1 MAERRPNKQ
10 AAVGSG
16 DTTLTLLALGLVLG
30 LMVLAAGTWA
40 AAQVGGV
47 GYSSPQIWLV
57 RPPGPRWSPAATLAA
72 VSEAV
77 LLGLLA
83 VPVVWIARQG
93 RRRVW
98 TDELAH
104 VMSSRR
110 DLVDLSADA
119 VRKDTAR
126 LGAGH
131 VGVGMPLGR
140 AVGHAL
146 PLYSTYEWSQVWIMG
161 MRAGKT
167 RRVAVPQILGHGGP
181 VVATSN
187 KDDIHDYTAGP
198 RSELGRIWVN
208 DPQGVVEAPAT
219 WWWNPLSYVTTVER
233 AEQLVAIW
241 AASRTDTDMS
251 AADPYFEPEGRSLA
265 STLLVAAARGGQP
278 ITRLPDWLTGSR
290 PAPGVPDPVDILHEH
305 GFVQMAKDIEK
316 LLTMHQGQRD
326 GIYGTAASFF
336 RWLRDPRYV
345 QWVAPMGSDT
355 LNTLNTLDTRPQFDP
370 GAFVASTDTLYLLS
384 KEGPGSARALT
395 GALVAAIYAAGEDLA
410 RKQGG
415 RCRTPLLFML
425 DEAANVCRW
434 PDLPNVYSHAGG
446 RGIVIV
452 TILQA
457 PSQGEETWGR
467 LGFKKL
473 WSFTNIL
480 GIGRGLN
487 DLDALSDMSRLIG
500 DRQITDRS
508 LSTGSKGHRST
519 GTQIRSERILE
530 ESDLRALPAGRVVLL
545 VAGVRP
551 VLLETMDF
559 TDHPQGWKATASR
572 EHFVDE
578 RAVADSPA
586 GR

>member
-1 MAERRPNKQ
+1 MPERRPNKQ
-10 AAVGSG
+10 PGLNSG
-16 DTTLTLLALGLVLG
+16 GAGLMLGVATALLLALTAAVL
-30 LMVLAAGTWA
+30 TWT
-40 AAQVGGV
+40 AAQLAGV
-47 GYSSPQIWLV
+47 GYSSPRLWITG
-57 RPPGPRWSPAATLAA
+57 PPGPRWSPDATIAA
-72 VSEAV
+72 VCEAV
-77 LLGLLA
+77 LVLVVL
-83 VPVVWIARQG
+83 VPVLWVFLRG
-93 RRRVW
+93 RRRGVW
-98 TDELAH
+98 SDELAR

-110 DLVDLSADA
+110 DITDLTEAS

-126 LGAGH
+126 LGAAHAG
-131 VGVGMPLGR
+131 VGVPLGR
-140 AVGHAL
+140 SVAYHVD
-146 PLYSTYEWSQVWIMG
+146 LYGTYEWTQVWVMG

-305 GFVQMAKDIEK
+305 GFAQMAKDIEK

-345 QWVAPMGSDT
+345 QWVAPMGSGP
-355 LNTLNTLDTRPQFDP
+355 LDTRPQFDP
-370 GAFVASTDTLYLLS
+370 AAFVASTDTLYLLS

-446 RGIVIV
+446 RGIMIV

-500 DRQITDRS
+500 DRQIKDRS

-559 TDHPQGWKATASR
+559 TDHPEGWKATASR

-578 RAVADSPA
+578 RAGGTVMSGA
-586 GR
+586 